1 MRVVSSELSMRAE
14 HTLAKAKTRTETLE
28 AWVGR
33 RPTPGSSRG
42 DAAPQVTVEVTSTP
56 PTAESPDRPAQ
67 RRDLLDLAILLRS
80 LGATAE
86 EVQNSVD
93 RLAAAGAPQQV
104 QSAEV
109 SVVPAQAQAEQ
120 GWGVAYDRHEQSIEA
135 ETSTFQAT
143 GKVVTA
149 DGRTLHL
156 SAELISQRIDIQTT
170 SVSVRAGDAAKKVDP
185 LVLNLDNAPV
195 AFSGTQ
201 SFDLD
206 ADGTPENIAR
216 LSDGHV
222 YLALDRN
229 DSGAIEDGSELFGP
243 ATGNGFAELATQDSD
258 GNGWIDEGDVG
269 YSQLKAWSPSNGTL
283 TSLADAGVGA
293 IALQNVSTPFQ
304 VMSSGETQGYVAKTG
319 VYLRENGVPGTI
331 QHVDLTA

>member
-216 LSDGHV
+216 LGDGHV

-293 IALQNVSTPFQ
+293 ISLQNVSTPFQ